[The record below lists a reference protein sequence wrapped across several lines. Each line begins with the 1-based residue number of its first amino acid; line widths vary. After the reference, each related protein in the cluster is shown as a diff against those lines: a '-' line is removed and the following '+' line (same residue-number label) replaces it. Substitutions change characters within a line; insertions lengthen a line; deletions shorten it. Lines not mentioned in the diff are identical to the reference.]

1 MGRLLMLL
9 GAVLLL
15 LGLLL
20 TLFGKLPLLGRL
32 PGDFVYRK
40 GNLSFY
46 FPLATSL
53 LISVLLMLLLALFR
67 KG

>member
-1 MGRLLMLL
+1 MGRLLVLL

-15 LGLLL
+15 LGLFL

-40 GNLSFY
+40 GNFSFY

-53 LISVLLMLLLALFR
+53 LISVLLTLLLALFR